1 MEGQIVNEKES
12 GSQQCVLP
20 CPLEGASP
28 RQLKAVSN
36 AKQIKKKKIGKKSSR
51 AWVAQRK
58 FIYIL
63 LDMLQL
69 KYGTFSTKGAEG

>member
-36 AKQIKKKKIGKKSSR
+36 AKQIKKKKDKQVKNPPGPGWHKGSL
-51 AWVAQRK
+51 
-58 FIYIL
+58 YIS
-63 LDMLQL
+63 
-69 KYGTFSTKGAEG
+69 F